1 MSALQKPD
9 VPVHKVQFSL
19 GYTVN
24 AGNFESLRID
34 VGLEIEGK
42 PGETPE
48 QTYQR
53 AADWVAKKLE
63 DQVRQAKEDLTEGN

>member
-1 MSALQKPD
+1 MSELKGPE
-9 VPVHKVQFSL
+9 VPRHKVSFSL

-53 AADWVAKKLE
+53 VSDWVSKKLE
-63 DQVRQAKEDLTEGN
+63 DQVTQAKEDLKEG